1 MFVPTKQLIF
11 GMIITAPQPYGLPSI
26 LELLRVLVNLL
37 NPSNQQHT
45 DATRITSLRILST
58 ALEVSGTY
66 LERYSSLSG
75 ILFDNGCKYL
85 FQLARSEHPTILY
98 LCLRVISTLFNTLQP
113 LLKSQQELFLVFI
126 IDRLAPPTIK
136 SPHHSSEALKGI
148 SSPVLPSATGVL
160 NTEHELETPAT
171 PSRSTISPAKGE
183 IRELLLEMLG
193 SFASSPSFMVDLW
206 TNYDCDLNCED
217 LFERLIMFLT
227 KVRFAMC
234 YFLVL

>member
-1 MFVPTKQLIF
+1 MT
-11 GMIITAPQPYGLPSI
+11 
-26 LELLRVLVNLL
+26 NLL
-37 NPSNQQHT
+37 NPASQQHT

-66 LERYSSLSG
+66 FEFFPSLSE

-98 LCLRVISTLFNTLQP
+98 LSLRVISTLFNTLRP

-126 IDRLAPPTIK
+126 MDRLAPP
-136 SPHHSSEALKGI
+136 SGQSQHQSSELKGL
-148 SSPVLPSATGVL
+148 SSPVSSGPMDVEKELGSSPSV
-160 NTEHELETPAT
+160 
-171 PSRSTISPAKGE
+171 SRSTIPPAKGE

-193 SFASSPSFMVDLW
+193 TFASSPSFMVDLW
-206 TNYDCDLNCED
+206 TNYDCDPHCED

-227 KVRFAMC
+227 KVSLRNTC
-234 YFLVL
+234 IRYL